1 MDRQSKGLPKFLIN
15 IYLLRMRDLHQID
28 GSFVLLAAKG
38 DEWVSKWCRV
48 GKNITMICGRSDH
61 QIESDYLV

>member
-1 MDRQSKGLPKFLIN
+1 
-15 IYLLRMRDLHQID
+15 MRDLHQID

-48 GKNITMICGRSDH
+48 GKNITIICECSDH
-61 QIESDYLV
+61 QIESDYLICVRIKVLIVIHNDNWRK

>member
-1 MDRQSKGLPKFLIN
+1 
-15 IYLLRMRDLHQID
+15 MRDLHQID

-61 QIESDYLV
+61 QIESDYLVCVRINVLMVIRNDNWGE